1 MDRQENCG
9 YNATYQF
16 IKILLHVA
24 NHLVT
29 HRYCDSETYWEN
41 MVERM

>member
-9 YNATYQF
+9 YNPTYQF

-29 HRYCDSETYWEN
+29 YRYCDSETYWEN